1 MRRQSTPKPG
11 GSGGEIGVRIV
22 LAADGTVGDVHPLR
36 ALGAGWLA
44 EGHEVTLCGPPDF
57 EQIARASGLDYRV
70 VGRSVREFML
80 EVSHAIA
87 GRPVATI
94 REMMAYFDE
103 VLSAQFAV
111 VPDAAAGA
119 DLVIGAG
126 VQMGAALAGEIH
138 GIPYRYIAYCP
149 AMFPS
154 AEYAPVMLP
163 TSGLPR
169 WANRLA
175 WSVLQPIFMG
185 LIRVRLNRRRRA
197 LGLGPLHD
205 AFRSILSERPIL
217 ASDLD
222 LGSPGRDCPIDVQQ
236 IRGLH
241 PIDRSPLPEK
251 LSAFLDAGP
260 PPVYLG
266 FGSMTDPTPAA
277 TTRAVVDAIDRVGC
291 RAVISQGWAG
301 LADGPLPERVF
312 ATGSVPHGS
321 LFPRCALIVHHGG
334 AGTTT
339 SAARA
344 GVPQLLIPHLLDQFY
359 WVGQIHRLGVGPPAL
374 RRSRLRADRL
384 AERIEATL
392 GNEWIAGRARDLAAS
407 LARLGAT
414 TPPLASL
421 L

>member
-1 MRRQSTPKPG
+1 MPG
-11 GSGGEIGVRIV
+11 GTGGEMAVRIV
-22 LAADGTVGDVHPLR
+22 IAADGTVGDVNPLL

-44 EGHEVTLCGPPDF
+44 EGHQVTLCGPPDF

-70 VGRSVREFML
+70 VGKSVREFLMG
-80 EVSHAIA
+80 VSHAIA
-87 GRPVATI
+87 GSPAATL
-94 REMMAYFDE
+94 REMMAYLEEALAAQLEE
-103 VLSAQFAV
+103 V
-111 VPDAAAGA
+111 PAAAEGA

-126 VQMGAALAGEIH
+126 VQAGAAFAGEIH

-149 AMFPS
+149 VMFPS
-154 AEYAPVMLP
+154 AEYGPVMLP

-175 WSVLQPIFMG
+175 WSVFHPIFSGM
-185 LIRVRLNRRRRA
+185 LRFKLNRLRRT
-197 LGLGPLHD
+197 LGLGKLHD
-205 AFRSILSERPIL
+205 AFRYILSERPIL
-217 ASDLD
+217 ASDRD
-222 LGSPGRDCPIDVQQ
+222 LGSPGPDCPIDVQQ

-241 PIDRSPLPEK
+241 PIDTSPLPEK
-251 LSAFLDAGP
+251 LNAFLDAGP

-266 FGSMTDPTPAA
+266 FGSMTDPAPAA
-277 TTRAVVDAIDRVGC
+277 TTHAVLDAVERVGC

-301 LADGPLPERVF
+301 LGDGPLPERVF
-312 ATGSVPHGS
+312 TTGPVPHGS

-344 GVPQLLIPHLLDQFY
+344 GVPQLLVPHLLDQFY
-359 WVGQIHRLGVGPPAL
+359 WVGQIHLLGVGPPAL

-392 GNEWIAGRARDLAAS
+392 GNEWIAGRAHDLAAR
-407 LARLGAT
+407 LAELGPT
-414 TPPLASL
+414 TPSLESL

>member
-1 MRRQSTPKPG
+1 M
-11 GSGGEIGVRIV
+11 RIV

-57 EQIARASGLDYRV
+57 EPIARASGIDYRV
-70 VGRSVREFML
+70 VGRSSREFLL

-87 GRPVATI
+87 GKPVATL
-94 REMMAYFDE
+94 REMMAYLDE
-103 VLSAQFAV
+103 VLAAQFEL
-111 VPDAAAGA
+111 VPAAAKGA

-126 VQMGAALAGEIH
+126 VQAGAALAGEIH

-154 AEYAPVMLP
+154 AEYGPVMLP
-163 TSGLPR
+163 TSGMPR
-169 WANRLA
+169 WLNRLA
-175 WSVLQPIFMG
+175 WAVFQPIFVG
-185 LIRVRLNRRRRA
+185 LFQFKLNRRRRL
-197 LGLGPLHD
+197 LGLGKLHD
-205 AFRSILSERPIL
+205 AFRYILSERPIL

-222 LGSPGRDCPIDVQQ
+222 LGRPGPDGPFDVQQ

-241 PIDRSPLPEK
+241 PIDTSPLPEK
-251 LSAFLDAGP
+251 LQAFLDAGP
-260 PPVYLG
+260 PPIYIG
-266 FGSMTDPTPAA
+266 FGSMTDPAPAA
-277 TTRAVVDAIDRVGC
+277 TTRTVLDAIERVGC

-301 LADGPLPERVF
+301 LGDGPLPERVF
-312 ATGSVPHGS
+312 VTGPVPHGS

-344 GVPQLLIPHLLDQFY
+344 GVPQLLVPHLLDQFY
-359 WVGQIHRLGVGPPAL
+359 WVGQIRMLGVGPPAL
-374 RRSRLRADRL
+374 RRDRLRADRL

-392 GNEWIAGRARDLAAS
+392 GNEWMAGRARDLAAS
-407 LARLGAT
+407 LERLGAT

>member
-1 MRRQSTPKPG
+1 
-11 GSGGEIGVRIV
+11 VRIV

-36 ALGAGWLA
+36 ALAAGFLE
-44 EGHEVTLCGPPDF
+44 EGHDVTLCGPPDF
-57 EQIARASGLDYRV
+57 EPIARASGIDYCV
-70 VGRSVREFML
+70 VGRSVREFMN

-87 GRPVATI
+87 GSPVATM
-94 REMMAYFDE
+94 RELTSYLDE
-103 VLSAQFAV
+103 VLAAQSEV
-111 VPDAAAGA
+111 VPAAAQGA

-126 VQMGAALAGEIH
+126 VQVGAALAGEMH

-149 AMFPS
+149 VMFRS
-154 AEYAPVMLP
+154 AEYGPVVLP

-175 WSVLQPIFMG
+175 WAAFHPIFEG
-185 LIRVRLNRRRRA
+185 LLRSKLNKLRRA
-197 LGLGPLHD
+197 LGLTKLHD
-205 AFRSILSERPIL
+205 AYRYILSQRPIL
-217 ASDLD
+217 ACDLD
-222 LGSPGRDCPIDVQQ
+222 LGSPGPDCPIGLQQ

-241 PIDRSPLPEK
+241 PVDTSPLPAK
-251 LSAFLDAGP
+251 LQGFLDAGP
-260 PPVYLG
+260 PPVYIG
-266 FGSMTDPTPAA
+266 FGSMTDPAPAE
-277 TTRAVVDAIDRVGC
+277 TTHAVLDAVDRVGC

-301 LADGPLPERVF
+301 LGDGPLPGHVF
-312 ATGSVPHGS
+312 VTGPVPHGS

-344 GVPQLLIPHLLDQFY
+344 GVPQLLVPHLLDQFY
-359 WVGQIHRLGVGPPAL
+359 WVGQIHMLGVGPPAL

-392 GNEWIAGRARDLAAS
+392 GNEWLVGRARDLATS
-407 LARLGAT
+407 LEGLGTT
-414 TPPLASL
+414 TPALASL

>member
-1 MRRQSTPKPG
+1 L
-11 GSGGEIGVRIV
+11 RIV

-36 ALGAGWLA
+36 ALGAGFVA
-44 EGHEVTLCGPPDF
+44 EGHDVTLCGPPDF
-57 EQIARASGLDYRV
+57 EAIARASGLDYRV
-70 VGRSVREFML
+70 VGRSVREFLL

-87 GRPVATI
+87 GNPFATI
-94 REMMAYFDE
+94 REMMTYMDE
-103 VLSAQFAV
+103 VLAAQFEV
-111 VPDAAAGA
+111 VPDAAEGA

-126 VQMGAALAGEIH
+126 VQLGAALAAEVH

-149 AMFPS
+149 VMFPS
-154 AEYAPVMLP
+154 SEYGPVMLP

-169 WANRLA
+169 WLNRLA
-175 WSVLQPIFMG
+175 WSVFHPVFVGFLQRKI
-185 LIRVRLNRRRRA
+185 NRQRRG
-197 LGLGPLHD
+197 LGLEKIDD
-205 AFRSILSERPIL
+205 AFRHILSERPIL

-222 LGSPGRDCPIDVQQ
+222 LGSPGSDCPIDVQQ

-241 PIDRSPLPEK
+241 PIDTSPLPEK
-251 LSAFLDAGP
+251 LQAFLGAGP
-260 PPVYLG
+260 PPVYIG
-266 FGSMTDPTPAA
+266 FGSMTDPAPA
-277 TTRAVVDAIDRVGC
+277 TTTHAVLDAIDRVGC

-301 LADGPLPERVF
+301 LGDGPLPDRVF
-312 ATGSVPHGS
+312 VTGPVPHGS

-344 GVPQLLIPHLLDQFY
+344 GVPQLLVPHLLDQFY
-359 WVGQIHRLGVGPPAL
+359 WVGQIRLLGVGPPAL
-374 RRSRLRADRL
+374 HRKRLRADRL

-392 GNEWIAGRARDLAAS
+392 DNEWIAGRARDLAAS
-407 LARLGAT
+407 LERLGST